1 MQINSYNKE
10 RIICYSLIIVLLS
23 ALVYFIFIGNE
34 EYVDD
39 YNSKIEALEAK
50 VDSLHSIN
58 DHLVYKID
66 TLNQEIV
73 KLDKEIVNQDKK
85 IVTLKVK
92 VNEKVNS
99 VDNFN
104 DDELYQ
110 FFADR
115 YRQHLDSIGKANSKT
130 SN

>member
-1 MQINSYNKE
+1 MLRNSSKE
-10 RIICYSLIIVLLS
+10 RIICYSLIFVLLS
-23 ALVYFIFIGNE
+23 ALIYFIFIGNE
-34 EYVDD
+34 EYVED
-39 YNSKIEALEAK
+39 YNIKIEALEAK
-50 VDSLHSIN
+50 VDSLHNIN
-58 DHLVYKID
+58 DDLVFKID
-66 TLNQEIV
+66 TLN
-73 KLDKEIVNQDKK
+73 KEIINQDKK

-115 YRQHLDSIGKANSKT
+115 YRQHLDSIGKANSKA

>member
-1 MQINSYNKE
+1 MLRNSSKE
-10 RIICYSLIIVLLS
+10 RIICYSLIFVLLS
-23 ALVYFIFIGNE
+23 ALIYFIFIGNE
-34 EYVDD
+34 EYVED
-39 YNSKIEALEAK
+39 YNIKIEALEAK
-50 VDSLHSIN
+50 VDSLHNIN
-58 DHLVYKID
+58 DDLVFKID
-66 TLNQEIV
+66 TLNKEII
-73 KLDKEIVNQDKK
+73 KLDKEIINQDKK
-85 IVTLKVK
+85 IVTLKYK

-115 YRQHLDSIGKANSKT
+115 YRLHLDSIGKANSKA